1 MSKSEKKHI
10 PKKKRIS
17 PEMITAISAVFI
29 GVCAIGV
36 SLYETSLIR
45 QAQKGSVW
53 PALGGGYSYNQDG
66 FSYLLENSGVGPA
79 IIEYIIL
86 SVDDEP
92 VDTWSQF
99 FEKLDVDVTNYL
111 VTQASGR
118 IISPQSTVDILFIPP
133 SKIIDQIA
141 DQQSRVKVEVCYCS
155 VYDDCWIN
163 NSLADRAKEVADC
176 NVGDR
181 LQFIQ

>member
-1 MSKSEKKHI
+1 MSKTVKKSAV
-10 PKKKRIS
+10 KKRRLS

-29 GVCAIGV
+29 GICAIGI

-66 FSYLLENSGVGPA
+66 FSYLLENAGVGPA

-86 SVDDEP
+86 TVDGEP
-92 VDTWSQF
+92 LETWDQYF
-99 FEKLDVDVTNYL
+99 DKLGARVSNYL

-118 IISPQSTVDILFIPP
+118 IVSPQSRIDILFIPP
-133 SKIIDQIA
+133 KENIDLIA
-141 DQQSRVKVEVCYCS
+141 KEQERVDVEICYCS
-155 VYDDCWIN
+155 VYEDCWIVTKKY
-163 NSLADRAKEVADC
+163 RAKEV
-176 NVGDR
+176 
-181 LQFIQ
+181 

>member
-1 MSKSEKKHI
+1 MSEPVNQSAAKKSKL
-10 PKKKRIS
+10 S

-29 GVCAIGV
+29 GLCAIGI

-66 FSYLLENSGVGPA
+66 FSYLLENAGVGPA

-86 SVDDEP
+86 TVDGEP
-92 VDTWSQF
+92 IETWDQYFDKLEVDIN
-99 FEKLDVDVTNYL
+99 NYL

-118 IISPQSTVDILFIPP
+118 IVSPQSKLDILYIPP
-133 SKIIDQIA
+133 QRNIDHIA
-141 DQQSRVKVEVCYCS
+141 QEQARVDVEICYCS
-155 VYDDCWIN
+155 VYEDCWIVTMN
-163 NSLADRAKEVADC
+163 ERAKEVSSCDA
-176 NVGDR
+176 NDR